1 MENVEIRYK
10 GFDGLRALCA
20 LGIAMMHYQAFIVV
34 KPSENFFT
42 DRCIPFFTEFVF
54 MFFMIS
60 AFGLCCGY
68 YNKLKGDENGQCA
81 FNVNLFYSRRIKK
94 IWPYFALLV
103 FIDVIVYFLQNG
115 FTPTHDMKG
124 ELSEAFANLTLC
136 FNLLPNSDFKVM
148 GGGWFVGTI
157 FLFYILFPFFCFLLH
172 SKKRAW
178 IALLVALVMHILVV
192 NYFLTEDFV
201 TVRIIDCARHNIL
214 YSFPFLFVGGM
225 IFLYKN
231 KIDIWISDLPSR
243 WILLAVTAILTLIQ
257 VTFKPLIFGE
267 NRLFLLILF
276 AFWLCYGMSNGIKIG
291 GCRFLDNRVMK
302 FLGDISMEIYLTH
315 MMMFRALEKIHLE
328 NMIDNPDILFIV
340 TYVVGITMTIMFA
353 YFVKNF
359 VFVKLGMLFSKA
371 L

>member
-1 MENVEIRYK
+1 MENVKERFN

-68 YNKLKGDENGQCA
+68 YKKMRASENGQCA
-81 FNVNLFYSRRIKK
+81 FNVNHFYSRRIKK

-103 FIDVIVYFLQNG
+103 FIDVLVFILQNG
-115 FTPTHDMKG
+115 FAPTHELKG
-124 ELSEAFANLTLC
+124 ELAEAFANITMC
-136 FNLLPNSDFKVM
+136 FNLLPNSEFNVM

-157 FLFYILFPFFCFLLH
+157 FLFYIFFPFFCFLLH

-178 IALLVALVMHILVV
+178 LALAVALIMHILVV

-201 TVRIIDCARHNIL
+201 TVKIIKCARHNIL
-214 YSFPFLFVGGM
+214 YSFPFLLVGGV
-225 IFLYKN
+225 IFLYKD
-231 KIDIWISDLPSR
+231 KIEKWISGLPAR
-243 WILLAVTAILTLIQ
+243 RILLAVTGIMTLIQ
-257 VTFKPLIFGE
+257 VTFKPLVLGE

-276 AFWLCYGMSNGIKIG
+276 AFWLFYGMSDGIKIG
-291 GCRFLDNRVMK
+291 GGVD
-302 FLGDISMEIYLTH
+302 SW
-315 MMMFRALEKIHLE
+315 
-328 NMIDNPDILFIV
+328 
-340 TYVVGITMTIMFA
+340 IT
-353 YFVKNF
+353 
-359 VFVKLGMLFSKA
+359 L
-371 L
+371 